1 MRFIHRSPEAVVDL
15 WEIAEYIARDKP
27 TAAARFL
34 EQMEQTI
41 QAISQFPGM
50 GASRDELL
58 VGMRS
63 LPIGNYIVFYRHSA
77 EQLFILRVIHGARD
91 LREEFGT

>member
-1 MRFIHRSPEAVVDL
+1 MRIVRAAEAVVDL
-15 WEIAEYIARDKP
+15 WEIAEYIAQDKP
-27 TAAARFL
+27 SAAARFL
-34 EQMEQTI
+34 EQVDQTI

-63 LPIGNYIVFYRHSA
+63 LPIGNFIIFYQHSSQ
-77 EQLFILRVIHGARD
+77 QLLILRVIHRARD
-91 LREEFGT
+91 LRHEFGA